1 MQLTWRLNQAWL
13 STGLQEHQS
22 SGAFF
27 KEAWSKSHEPRIQN
41 VDPQR
46 ATLTFPV
53 DSPPLSWTVSGDEL
67 LTAAVAVKPAVWQSE
82 QRREAAGWNTER
94 GKDSGAKRVIYTQKK
109 QTIVPEL
116 TFKCDFVLSLG
127 SEYVSEPLI
136 DKRLIK
142 VKVLLEQS
150 F

>member
-1 MQLTWRLNQAWL
+1 M
-13 STGLQEHQS
+13 
-22 SGAFF
+22 
-27 KEAWSKSHEPRIQN
+27 
-41 VDPQR
+41 
-46 ATLTFPV
+46 
-53 DSPPLSWTVSGDEL
+53 
-67 LTAAVAVKPAVWQSE
+67 
-82 QRREAAGWNTER
+82 
-94 GKDSGAKRVIYTQKK
+94 
-109 QTIVPEL
+109 VPEL

>member
-1 MQLTWRLNQAWL
+1 MQLTWRVNQLWL
-13 STGLQEHQS
+13 STGLQENQS
-22 SGAFF
+22 GGAFF
-27 KEAWSKSHEPRIQN
+27 KELTESQAQN
-41 VDPQR
+41 TNADLQR
-46 ATLTFPV
+46 PMLTFPV
-53 DSPPLSWTVSGDEL
+53 DASPLSWTVSGDEL
-67 LTAAVAVKPAVWQSE
+67 LTAAVAVKPAVWQSQ
-82 QRREAAGWNTER
+82 QRREAADWNTETKEGFR
-94 GKDSGAKRVIYTQKK
+94 CKGWFIHKK
-109 QTIVPEL
+109 KETMVPEF